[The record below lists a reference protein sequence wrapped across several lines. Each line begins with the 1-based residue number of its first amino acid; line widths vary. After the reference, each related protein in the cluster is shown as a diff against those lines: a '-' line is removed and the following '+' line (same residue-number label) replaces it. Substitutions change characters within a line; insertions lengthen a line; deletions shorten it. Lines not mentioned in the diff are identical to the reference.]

1 MLTLTAEKL
10 MNGLEQVRDTVGDE
24 KQSMITDADIKDA
37 LYHYFFDVE
46 QSVAYLL
53 GEYRPH
59 SFLK

>member
-1 MLTLTAEKL
+1 

-37 LYHYFFDVE
+37 LYNYFFDVE